1 MEDDFQKLVY
11 ARLQTLPRD
20 FIISAGDFGDVT
32 KDDALK
38 HVKDNDEI
46 GQFIIVIDRQYF
58 NALKSGDFY
67 ASISQ

>member
-32 KDDALK
+32 KDDALE
-38 HVKDNDEI
+38 HVKNNDEI
-46 GQFIIVIDRQYF
+46 GQFIIAIDRQYF